1 MKITNKTLKSSNTE
15 IQLPESAKSIKPG
28 DNFYKHINGHWL
40 NRTSIP
46 PFKSS
51 YGISEEV
58 ESLIEQQ
65 LSVILHKSYTF
76 AEKGEKAS
84 TKREKM
90 MDVIGRFMLSSLRES
105 EQHNSVEFL
114 QKNLRK
120 LVCIRG
126 AEDVGNYLGTFNRY
140 GISTILTLNVSHRLN
155 PDEYSFVI
163 GKGSLGL
170 PDISYYNGT
179 GPGKTQTLLAY
190 VNLCGKISKELHIE
204 DVRGAVQTEAILA
217 GVMDKYTDDSYEDIK
232 GETLHT
238 IFPNFPWDNLFE
250 SYGSTTL
257 WKRKIIRIYNVKWI
271 KYLEKLF
278 KSWTSEAW
286 TNLFSLHMILYS
298 LPVLPSPYDT
308 LHFEFF
314 GKRLRGQVEKPPR
327 YQMTMNL
334 CKTILRIPLSYL
346 YIEDYI
352 PKDMKEKATKFV
364 QTIQKH
370 TIKNIETTDWL
381 EEPTRKTAITKI
393 KDMTLGIAYPA
404 SFPPIEIPYLIT
416 NNFLENMF
424 LLAEMNTVAMIAKL
438 SGSTAEIWDETP
450 YTVNAYYFNERNRF
464 LLPAASIQWPFYSQS
479 KEKIGWN
486 YGGLGAIIGHEITHA
501 YDLDGK
507 EYTGTG
513 EKKNWWTRKDNLEY
527 NKRVD
532 KLVKLFDSGKILGHP
547 VDGTLTMSE
556 NFADLG
562 GLSIALDALKEE
574 LKGESATEVKKQMR
588 DFFVS
593 YAVSWRVKERARKVI
608 QGLFLDVHAPAELR
622 VNYIVSQFDD
632 WYELFGVV
640 TGDDLYIP
648 PEERIKIF

>member
-1 MKITNKTLKSSNTE
+1 MRTKNKTLKSSNTQ
-15 IQLPESAKSIKPG
+15 IQIPEPAKSIKPG
-28 DNFYKHINGHWL
+28 DNFYKYVNGHWL
-40 NRTSIP
+40 NKTSIP
-46 PFKSS
+46 AFKSS
-51 YGISEEV
+51 FGVSEEV
-58 ESLIEQQ
+58 ESLIERQ
-65 LSVILHKSYTF
+65 LTVILSKSYSL
-76 AEKGEKAS
+76 AEKGEKPN
-84 TKREKM
+84 TKRERM
-90 MDVIGRFMLSSLRES
+90 MDVIGRFMLSSLRMK

-126 AEDVGNYLGTFNRY
+126 PEDVVNYLGLFNRY
-140 GISTILTLNVSHRLN
+140 GISTIISLSIFKRLN
-155 PDEYSFVI
+155 PTEYSFVI

-179 GPGKTQTLLAY
+179 GPGKTQTLIAY
-190 VNLCGKISKELHIE
+190 VNLCEKISKELNIE
-204 DVRGAVQTEAILA
+204 DIRGAVQEEAILA
-217 GVMDKYTDDSYEDIK
+217 GVMDKYRGDSYEDIK
-232 GETLHT
+232 GEALQNT
-238 IFPNFPWDNLFE
+238 FPDFPWDSFFKG
-250 SYGSTTL
+250 YGVDNI
-257 WKRKIIRIYNVKWI
+257 WKRKVIRIYNVKWI
-271 KYLEKLF
+271 KYIEKILKTWSF
-278 KSWTSEAW
+278 AIWT
-286 TNLFSLHMILYS
+286 TLFSLHMVLYS
-298 LPVLPSPYDT
+298 LPVLPAPYDT

-334 CKTILRIPLSYL
+334 CKTILRVPLSYL

-352 PKDMKEKATKFV
+352 ASDMKEKATKFV
-364 QTIQKH
+364 ETIQKH

-381 EEPTRKTAITKI
+381 EESTRKTAIMKI
-393 KDMTLGIAYPA
+393 KDMKLSIAHPS
-404 SFPPIEIPYLIT
+404 SFPPIKIPYLIT

-424 LLAEMNTVAMIAKL
+424 LLSEMNTDAMISKL
-438 SGSTAEIWDETP
+438 TGEVVEIWDETP
-450 YTVNAYYFNERNRF
+450 YTVNAYYFNERNQF

-513 EKKNWWTRKDNLEY
+513 EKKHWWTRKDNLQY

-532 KLVKLFDSGKILGHP
+532 KLVKLFDSGKMLGHP
-547 VDGTLTMSE
+547 VDGTLTVSE

-574 LKGESATEVKKQMR
+574 LKGATDMKKQLR
-588 DFFVS
+588 DFFIS
-593 YAVSWRVKERARKVI
+593 YAVSWRVKERERKVI

-622 VNYIVSQFDD
+622 VNYIVSQFDE
-632 WYELFGVV
+632 WYEIFGIV
-640 TGDDLYIP
+640 TGDELYIS
-648 PEERIKIF
+648 PEDRIKIF